1 MRLSMCY
8 RLSPAADQSG
18 LSLASA
24 RCRMPLP
31 STDVDRRH
39 ADLRAIDPLVSAVSE
54 DLTLPNRKP
63 MLDLVDQTGADVER
77 LAAMRGADSS
87 YECHIAYG
95 KTPDAV
101 ADRQRLD
108 LGLAG
113 IFVG

>member
-1 MRLSMCY
+1 
-8 RLSPAADQSG
+8 
-18 LSLASA
+18 
-24 RCRMPLP
+24 MPLP
-31 STDVDRRH
+31 STGVDRRH
-39 ADLRAIDPLVSAVSE
+39 ADLRAIDPLVTAVSE

-63 MLDLVDQTGADVER
+63 MLDFVDQTGADVER
-77 LAAMRGADSS
+77 LAAMRGADSG

-108 LGLAG
+108 LGLPG

>member
-8 RLSPAADQSG
+8 RRSRAADHSG

-24 RCRMPLP
+24 PCRMPLP

-39 ADLRAIDPLVSAVSE
+39 ADLWAIDPLVGAVRE

-63 MLDLVDQTGADVER
+63 MLDLVDQTGADIER

-87 YECHIAYG
+87 YECHIAYR
-95 KTPDAV
+95 KPPDAV

-108 LGLAG
+108 LGFTG

>member
-1 MRLSMCY
+1 MSI
-8 RLSPAADQSG
+8 G
-18 LSLASA
+18 ASE
-24 RCRMPLP
+24 
-31 STDVDRRH
+31 
-39 ADLRAIDPLVSAVSE
+39 LRAIDPLVSAVSE

-77 LAAMRGADSS
+77 LAAMRGTDGS

-101 ADRQRLD
+101 ADRQCLY

-113 IFVG
+113 ILVG